1 MNMMK
6 RDLELLGERIAEQ
19 AAHLD
24 AALHRLLT
32 DLREFERGGS
42 WFHQGFRSCAQWL
55 SWRVGWSLGT
65 AREHVRVAV
74 RLGELP
80 SIDDALRRGE
90 ISYCKVRAMTRV
102 ATEANEVTLLEEA
115 KLTTGEQLETIC
127 RKYATVQ
134 RHDKDVAPR
143 DDEERRYVRRRDTA
157 DGMVR
162 IEAVLHPE
170 EAAIVWAALD
180 RSAAERCRERPAQDG
195 RSADEAVAGVDGNA
209 TALSSAESSKS
220 PIDELDPELGGMA
233 TSVPAGTREIESA
246 AQADPR
252 ADGLVSSSHGD
263 FVSTQDS
270 ERSRAAQDAPR
281 AGEPVPSLRG
291 GPAATPDL
299 EPGQVRDTSRDGEPS
314 ATPYDGNVPAGT
326 GEADPAP
333 VRRIFGVREADA
345 VHDSA
350 PAEARDIAHAR
361 ARDAARA
368 NAQRMRRERFDR
380 ADALVSLAQE
390 VIRGTSKDR
399 SPIEVVIAVAA
410 ESLRARDGER
420 DPSDVAC
427 CTDGTCLSPEAIRRM
442 SCDAAVVKVVEDE
455 RGVPLSVGRKT
466 RTIPGSMKR
475 ALLRRDRTCR
485 YPGCTTRVFLEG
497 HHIEHWADGG
507 ETKLSGLVALCG
519 HHHRFLHEY
528 RYRIELDSSGVAQ
541 FFDEQ
546 GTRVAHVPGPFR
558 HGELG
563 WGTLAKQNQPLGI
576 TPNTGACGWDGAP
589 IDYVACIDE
598 LVRSDAVS

>member
-1 MNMMK
+1 MNLMS

-24 AALHRLLT
+24 AAVHRLLT

-42 WFHQGFRSCAQWL
+42 WYHQGFRSCAQWL

-80 SIDDALRRGE
+80 RIDDALRRGE
-90 ISYCKVRAMTRV
+90 MSYCKVRAMTRV
-102 ATEANEVTLLEEA
+102 ATEANEATLLEEA
-115 KLTTGEQLETIC
+115 MLTTGEQLETIC

-134 RHDKDVAPR
+134 RHDKDVTPR
-143 DDEERRYVRRRDTA
+143 DDEERRYVRRRETA

-180 RSAAERCRERPAQDG
+180 RAAAERCRERPEQEARSVDVAVGNNDG
-195 RSADEAVAGVDGNA
+195 NGSASSSIEPASAIAAGVENEAEDGA
-209 TALSSAESSKS
+209 ML
-220 PIDELDPELGGMA
+220 
-233 TSVPAGTREIESA
+233 TSVPAGTREIE
-246 AQADPR
+246 P
-252 ADGLVSSSHGD
+252 
-263 FVSTQDS
+263 
-270 ERSRAAQDAPR
+270 
-281 AGEPVPSLRG
+281 
-291 GPAATPDL
+291 GPGA
-299 EPGQVRDTSRDGEPS
+299 RDTSRASRSIPSLSGGPAVASGVEDVEVRVTAGEDESS
-314 ATPYDGNVPAGT
+314 AALGEGNVPAGT
-326 GEADPAP
+326 AGADPAP
-333 VRRIFGVREADA
+333 ERGTSGAGETGAIY
-345 VHDSA
+345 DSV
-350 PAEARDIAHAR
+350 PAETRDIAHAC

-368 NAQRMRRERFDR
+368 SAQRTRCERFDR
-380 ADALVSLAQE
+380 AGALVAMAQD
-390 VIRGTSKDR
+390 VVRGTSKDR

-410 ESLRARDGER
+410 ESLRAQEGER

-442 SCDAAVVKVVEDE
+442 TCDAAVVKVVEDE
-455 RGVPLSVGRKT
+455 RGIPLSVGRKT

-485 YPGCTTRVFLEG
+485 YPGCTSRVFLEG

-528 RYRIELDSSGVAQ
+528 GYRVEVDASGVAQ
-541 FFDEQ
+541 FFDAH
-546 GTRVAHVPGPFR
+546 GMRVDPVPEPFR
-558 HGELG
+558 HPELG
-563 WGTLAKQNQPLGI
+563 WGTLTKQNQPVGI
-576 TPNTGACGWDGAP
+576 TANTGACGWDGMP
-589 IDYVACIDE
+589 IDHFACIDE
-598 LVRSDAVS
+598 LVRADGLS